1 MKDYFTLTNIFFMN
15 LDFSDDQKFLQEEA
29 RKFLEKEGAL
39 LRNRNVLENESYI
52 DTELWKKIVELGWT
66 GIRIPEEYDG
76 LGLGH
81 LELCV
86 IAEELGRFLAPVP
99 YSSSVYLFTESIIN
113 YGSEQIKKEFL
124 PKLVS
129 GDIVGTLA
137 VTEELHAPSASNI
150 QVTYESGK
158 LNGKKIA
165 VPDAK
170 VSSHA
175 LVVAK
180 STKGISLQI
189 VDLSSEGVLIE
200 HQETIDESRG
210 HFSIT
215 FDNAE
220 AQLIGDEVS
229 GWEIYESIINQ
240 AAVLFSYE
248 QIGGSQASLDMAVN
262 YAKERYA
269 FGRPIGSYQ
278 AIKHKL
284 ADMYIAL
291 TLAKSNCY
299 YAAWALST
307 DSSDLP
313 SASATAR
320 VSATKAYQ
328 LCSKEN
334 IQTHGGNGFTWEYDC
349 HMFYRRSKLLSLN
362 IGSLSNWK
370 EKLVTSLEQSNI
382 NKENYGF

>member
-1 MKDYFTLTNIFFMN
+1 MN

-29 RKFLEKEGAL
+29 RKFLEKEQAL
-39 LRNRNVLENESYI
+39 NRNRSVLETDNKFDE
-52 DTELWKKIVELGWT
+52 DLWKKIVELGWT
-66 GIRIPEEYDG
+66 GIRIPEGYGG

-99 YSSSVYLFTESIIN
+99 YSSSVYLFTEAIIN
-113 YGSEQIKKEFL
+113 YGTDEIKKDIL

-129 GDIVGTLA
+129 GEIVGTIG
-137 VTEELHAPSASNI
+137 VTEELHAPTKDNI
-150 QVTYESGK
+150 NLDYAEGK
-158 LNGKKIA
+158 INGKKIA
-165 VPDAK
+165 VPDAEIAT
-170 VSSHA
+170 HA
-175 LVVAK
+175 VIVAK
-180 STKGISLQI
+180 SNKGTSLQL
-189 VDLSSEGVLIE
+189 VDLSSTGVTIE
-200 HQETIDESRG
+200 HQENIDESRG
-210 HFSIT
+210 HFSISFNNVKT
-215 FDNAE
+215 K
-220 AQLIGDEVS
+220 LLGDEVS
-229 GWEIYESIINQ
+229 GWELYETLINQ

-248 QIGGSQASLDMAVN
+248 QIGGSQASLDMAIN

-307 DSSDLP
+307 NAADLP

-320 VSATKAYQ
+320 VSATKAFQ

-362 IGSLSNWK
+362 IGSLSNWR

-382 NKENYGF
+382 N

>member
-1 MKDYFTLTNIFFMN
+1 MN
-15 LDFSDDQKFLQEEA
+15 LDFSDDQKFLQQEA
-29 RKFLEKEGAL
+29 RKFLEKEQAL
-39 LRNRNVLENESYI
+39 NRNRSVLETDNKFDE
-52 DTELWKKIVELGWT
+52 DLWEKIVELGWT
-66 GIRIPEEYDG
+66 GIRIPEDYGG

-99 YSSSVYLFTESIIN
+99 YSSSVYLFTEAIIN
-113 YGSEQIKKEFL
+113 YGTDEIKKDIL

-129 GDIVGTLA
+129 GEIVGTLG
-137 VTEELHAPSASNI
+137 VTEELHAPTKDNI
-150 QVTYESGK
+150 NLVYADGK
-158 LNGKKIA
+158 INGKKIA
-165 VPDAK
+165 VPDAG
-170 VSSHA
+170 VATHA
-175 LVVAK
+175 IVVAK
-180 STKGISLQI
+180 SDKGISLQL
-189 VDLSSEGVLIE
+189 VDLSTTGVTVE
-200 HQETIDESRG
+200 HQENIDESRG
-210 HFSIT
+210 HFSISFNDVET
-215 FDNAE
+215 K
-220 AQLIGDEVS
+220 LLGDKVS
-229 GWEIYESIINQ
+229 GWELYETLINQ

-248 QIGGSQASLDMAVN
+248 QIGGSQASLDMAIN

-307 DSSDLP
+307 NAADLP

-320 VSATKAYQ
+320 VSATKAFQ

-362 IGSLSNWK
+362 IGSLSNWR

-382 NKENYGF
+382 N

>member
-1 MKDYFTLTNIFFMN
+1 MN

-39 LRNRNVLENESYI
+39 SRNRNVLENELYV
-52 DTELWKKIVELGWT
+52 DTELWKKIVDLGWT
-66 GIRIPEEYDG
+66 GIRIPEEYGG

-113 YGSEQIKKEFL
+113 YGSDTIKKELL
-124 PKLVS
+124 PQLVR

-137 VTEELHAPSASNI
+137 VTEELFAPSASNI
-150 QVTYESGK
+150 KVTNNNGR

-165 VPDAK
+165 VPDANL
-170 VSSHA
+170 STHA

-180 STKGISLQI
+180 STKGISLHV
-189 VDLSSEGVLIE
+189 VDLSSDKVLVE

-215 FDNAE
+215 FENAD

-313 SASATAR
+313 SAAATAR

>member
-1 MKDYFTLTNIFFMN
+1 MKSFYKNNGYYSVNVNSSFAQLIDSNNFELVFNIDAGSKYKFKEINIDIPKSFPTEN
-15 LDFSDDQKFLQEEA
+15 FSEI
-29 RKFLEKEGAL
+29 KED
-39 LRNRNVLENESYI
+39 I
-52 DTELWKKIVELGWT
+52 
-66 GIRIPEEYDG
+66 
-76 LGLGH
+76 
-81 LELCV
+81 
-86 IAEELGRFLAPVP
+86 
-99 YSSSVYLFTESIIN
+99 
-113 YGSEQIKKEFL
+113 L

-129 GDIVGTLA
+129 GEIVGTLA
-137 VTEELHAPSASNI
+137 VTEDLHAPTKNNI
-150 QVTYESGK
+150 NLSYANGK
-158 LNGKKIA
+158 IDGKKIA
-165 VPDAK
+165 VPDAG
-170 VSSHA
+170 VATHA
-175 LVVAK
+175 VVVAK
-180 STKGISLQI
+180 SNKGISLQL
-189 VDLSSEGVLIE
+189 VDLSATGITTE
-200 HQETIDESRG
+200 HQENIDESRG

-215 FDNAE
+215 FNDVE
-220 AQLIGDEVS
+220 TKLLGDEVS
-229 GWEIYESIINQ
+229 GWELYESLINQ

-248 QIGGSQASLDMAVN
+248 QIGGSQASLDMAIN

-307 DSSDLP
+307 DAADLP

-362 IGSLSNWK
+362 IGSLSNWR

-382 NKENYGF
+382 N

>member
-1 MKDYFTLTNIFFMN
+1 MN

-29 RKFLEKEGAL
+29 RKFLEKEQAL
-39 LRNRNVLENESYI
+39 NRNRSVLETDNKFDE
-52 DTELWKKIVELGWT
+52 DLWEKIVELGWT
-66 GIRIPEEYDG
+66 GIRIPEDYGG

-99 YSSSVYLFTESIIN
+99 YSSSVYLFTEAIIN
-113 YGSEQIKKEFL
+113 YGTDEIKKDIL

-129 GDIVGTLA
+129 GEIVGTLG
-137 VTEELHAPSASNI
+137 VTEELHAPTKDNI
-150 QVTYESGK
+150 NLVYADGK
-158 LNGKKIA
+158 INGKKIA
-165 VPDAK
+165 VPDAG
-170 VSSHA
+170 VATHA
-175 LVVAK
+175 VVVAK
-180 STKGISLQI
+180 SDIGISLQL
-189 VDLSSEGVLIE
+189 VDLSTTGVTVE
-200 HQETIDESRG
+200 HQENIDESRG
-210 HFSIT
+210 HFSISFNDVET
-215 FDNAE
+215 K
-220 AQLIGDEVS
+220 LLGDKVS
-229 GWEIYESIINQ
+229 GWELYETLINQ

-248 QIGGSQASLDMAVN
+248 QIGGSQASLDMAIN

-307 DSSDLP
+307 NAADLP

-320 VSATKAYQ
+320 VSATKAFQ

-349 HMFYRRSKLLSLN
+349 HMYYRRSKLLSLN
-362 IGSLSNWK
+362 IGSLSNWR

-382 NKENYGF
+382 N

>member
-1 MKDYFTLTNIFFMN
+1 MN

-29 RKFLEKEGAL
+29 RKFLEKEQAL
-39 LRNRNVLENESYI
+39 NRNRSVLETDNKFDE
-52 DTELWKKIVELGWT
+52 DLWKKIVELGWT
-66 GIRIPEEYDG
+66 GIRIPEGYGG

-99 YSSSVYLFTESIIN
+99 YSSSVYLFTEAIIN
-113 YGSEQIKKEFL
+113 YGTDEIKKDIL

-129 GDIVGTLA
+129 GEIVGTLG
-137 VTEELHAPSASNI
+137 VTEELHAPTKDNI
-150 QVTYESGK
+150 NLDYAEGK
-158 LNGKKIA
+158 INGKKIA
-165 VPDAK
+165 VPDAEIAT
-170 VSSHA
+170 HA
-175 LVVAK
+175 VIVAK
-180 STKGISLQI
+180 SNKGTSLQL
-189 VDLSSEGVLIE
+189 VDLSSTGVTIK
-200 HQETIDESRG
+200 HQENIDESRG
-210 HFSIT
+210 HFSISFNNVKT
-215 FDNAE
+215 K
-220 AQLIGDEVS
+220 LLGDEVS
-229 GWEIYESIINQ
+229 GWELYETLINQ

-248 QIGGSQASLDMAVN
+248 QIGGSQASLDMAIN

-307 DSSDLP
+307 NAADLP

-320 VSATKAYQ
+320 VSATKAFQ

-362 IGSLSNWK
+362 IGSLSNWR

-382 NKENYGF
+382 N

>member
-1 MKDYFTLTNIFFMN
+1 MN

-29 RKFLEKEGAL
+29 RKFLEKEQAL
-39 LRNRNVLENESYI
+39 NRNRSVLETDNKFDE
-52 DTELWKKIVELGWT
+52 DLWEKIVELGWT
-66 GIRIPEEYDG
+66 GIRIPEDYGG

-99 YSSSVYLFTESIIN
+99 YSSSVYLFTEAIIN
-113 YGSEQIKKEFL
+113 YGTDEIKKDIL

-129 GDIVGTLA
+129 GEIVGTLG
-137 VTEELHAPSASNI
+137 VTEELHAPTKDNI
-150 QVTYESGK
+150 NLVYADGK
-158 LNGKKIA
+158 INGKKIA
-165 VPDAK
+165 VPDAG
-170 VSSHA
+170 VATHA
-175 LVVAK
+175 IVVAK
-180 STKGISLQI
+180 SDKGISLQL
-189 VDLSSEGVLIE
+189 VDLSTTGVTVE
-200 HQETIDESRG
+200 HQENIDESRG
-210 HFSIT
+210 HFSISFNDVET
-215 FDNAE
+215 K
-220 AQLIGDEVS
+220 LLGDEVS
-229 GWEIYESIINQ
+229 GWDLYETLINQ

-248 QIGGSQASLDMAVN
+248 QIGGSQASLDMAIN

-307 DSSDLP
+307 NAADLP

-320 VSATKAYQ
+320 VSATKAFQ

-349 HMFYRRSKLLSLN
+349 HMFYRRSKLLSLS
-362 IGSLSNWK
+362 IGSLSNWR

-382 NKENYGF
+382 N

>member
-1 MKDYFTLTNIFFMN
+1 MN

-29 RKFLEKEGAL
+29 RKFLEKEQAL
-39 LRNRNVLENESYI
+39 NRNRSVLETDNKFDE
-52 DTELWKKIVELGWT
+52 DLWKKIVELGWT
-66 GIRIPEEYDG
+66 GIRIPEGYGG

-99 YSSSVYLFTESIIN
+99 YSSSVYLFTEAIIN
-113 YGSEQIKKEFL
+113 YGTDEIKKDIL

-129 GDIVGTLA
+129 GEIVGTLG
-137 VTEELHAPSASNI
+137 VTEELHAPTKDNI
-150 QVTYESGK
+150 NLDYSEGK
-158 LNGKKIA
+158 INGKKIA
-165 VPDAK
+165 VPDAEIAT
-170 VSSHA
+170 HA
-175 LVVAK
+175 VIVAK
-180 STKGISLQI
+180 SNKGTSLQL
-189 VDLSSEGVLIE
+189 VDLSSTGVTIK
-200 HQETIDESRG
+200 HQENIDESRG
-210 HFSIT
+210 HFSISFNNVKT
-215 FDNAE
+215 K
-220 AQLIGDEVS
+220 LLGDEVS
-229 GWEIYESIINQ
+229 GWELYETLINQ

-248 QIGGSQASLDMAVN
+248 QIGGSQASLDMAIN

-307 DSSDLP
+307 NAADLP

-320 VSATKAYQ
+320 VSATKAFQ

-362 IGSLSNWK
+362 IGSLSNWR

-382 NKENYGF
+382 N

>member
-1 MKDYFTLTNIFFMN
+1 MNVYFTLTNTFFMN
-15 LDFSDDQKFLQEEA
+15 LDFSNDQKFLQEEA

-39 LRNRNVLENESYI
+39 LRNRNVLENKSYI
-52 DTELWKKIVELGWT
+52 DIELWKKIVDLGWT

-113 YGSEQIKKEFL
+113 YGNDQIKKEFL

-137 VTEELHAPSASNI
+137 VTEALHAPSASNI
-150 QVTYESGK
+150 NVTYESGR

-165 VPDAK
+165 VPDAN
-170 VSSHA
+170 VSTHA

-189 VDLSSEGVLIE
+189 VDLSSNGVLIE

-215 FDNAE
+215 FDNVEAE
-220 AQLIGDEVS
+220 LIGDEVS

-307 DSSDLP
+307 DASDLP

-362 IGSLSNWK
+362 IGSLNNWK

-382 NKENYGF
+382 N

>member
-1 MKDYFTLTNIFFMN
+1 
-15 LDFSDDQKFLQEEA
+15 
-29 RKFLEKEGAL
+29 
-39 LRNRNVLENESYI
+39 
-52 DTELWKKIVELGWT
+52 
-66 GIRIPEEYDG
+66 
-76 LGLGH
+76 

-99 YSSSVYLFTESIIN
+99 YSSSVYLFTEAIIN
-113 YGSEQIKKEFL
+113 YGTDEIKKDIL

-129 GDIVGTLA
+129 GEIVGTLG
-137 VTEELHAPSASNI
+137 VTEELHAPTKDNI
-150 QVTYESGK
+150 NLDYSEGK
-158 LNGKKIA
+158 INGKKIA
-165 VPDAK
+165 VPDAEIAT
-170 VSSHA
+170 HA
-175 LVVAK
+175 VIVAK
-180 STKGISLQI
+180 SNKGTSLQL
-189 VDLSSEGVLIE
+189 VDLSSTGVTIE
-200 HQETIDESRG
+200 HQENIDESRG
-210 HFSIT
+210 HFSISFNNVET
-215 FDNAE
+215 K
-220 AQLIGDEVS
+220 LLGDEVS
-229 GWEIYESIINQ
+229 GWELYETLINQ

-248 QIGGSQASLDMAVN
+248 QIGGSQASLDMAIN

-307 DSSDLP
+307 NAADLP

-320 VSATKAYQ
+320 VSATKAFQ

-362 IGSLSNWK
+362 IGSLSNWR

-382 NKENYGF
+382 N

>member
-1 MKDYFTLTNIFFMN
+1 MN
-15 LDFSDDQKFLQEEA
+15 LDFSDDQKLLKEEA
-29 RKFLEKEGAL
+29 RKFLEKEGSL
-39 LRNRNVLENESYI
+39 SRNRSVLETDNLV
-52 DTELWKKIVELGWT
+52 DLDLWKKIVELGWT
-66 GIRIPEEYDG
+66 GIRIPEEYNG

-86 IAEELGRFLAPVP
+86 IAEELGRYLAPVP
-99 YSSSVYLFTESIIN
+99 FSSSVYLFTEAIIN
-113 YGSEQIKKEFL
+113 YASDEIKKDIL
-124 PKLVS
+124 PKLIS
-129 GDIVGTLA
+129 GEVIGTLA
-137 VTEELHAPSASNI
+137 VTEALSAPTEKNI
-150 QVTYESGK
+150 SVSSSDMK
-158 LNGKKIA
+158 INGIKIA
-165 VPDAK
+165 VPDAGIAT
-170 VSSHA
+170 HA
-175 LVVAK
+175 IVVAK
-180 STKGISLQI
+180 SSNGISLQL
-189 VDLSSEGVLIE
+189 VDLSQDSVKVE
-200 HQETIDESRG
+200 HQENIDESRG

-215 FDNAE
+215 LNNADSL
-220 AQLIGDEVS
+220 LIGDDTN
-229 GWEIYESIINQ
+229 GWELYEFLINQ

-248 QIGGSQASLDMAVN
+248 QIGGSQAALDMAVN
-262 YAKERYA
+262 YSKERYA
-269 FGRPIGSYQ
+269 FGRQIGSYQ

-299 YAAWALST
+299 YAAWSLST
-307 DSSDLP
+307 NSSDLP

-362 IGSLSNWK
+362 IGSISNWR

-382 NKENYGF
+382 N

>member
-1 MKDYFTLTNIFFMN
+1 MN
-15 LDFSDDQKFLQEEA
+15 LDFSDDQKFLKEEA
-29 RKFLEKEGAL
+29 RKFLEKENAL
-39 LRNRNVLENESYI
+39 SRNRSVLENNANV
-52 DTELWKKIVELGWT
+52 DVELWNKIVELGWT
-66 GIRIPEEYDG
+66 GIRIPEEYNG

-99 YSSSVYLFTESIIN
+99 FSSSVYLFTEAIIN
-113 YGSEQIKKEFL
+113 YANDDIKKDIL

-129 GDIVGTLA
+129 GEVIGTLA
-137 VTEELHAPSASNI
+137 VAEDLQAPTAQNI
-150 QVTYESGK
+150 SLQSDNNI

-165 VPDAK
+165 VPDAEIATHAIVIAK
-170 VSSHA
+170 TSS
-175 LVVAK
+175 
-180 STKGISLQI
+180 GISLQL
-189 VDLSSEGVLIE
+189 VDLNADSVKIE
-200 HQETIDESRG
+200 KQENIDESRG
-210 HFSIT
+210 YFSILFENSPSKLIADET
-215 FDNAE
+215 GGWDLYE
-220 AQLIGDEVS
+220 ALM
-229 GWEIYESIINQ
+229 NQ
-240 AAVLFSYE
+240 AAVLFGYE
-248 QIGGSQASLDMAVN
+248 QIGGSQAALDMAIN
-262 YAKERYA
+262 YSKERYA
-269 FGRPIGSYQ
+269 FGRQIGSFQ

-307 DSSDLP
+307 NSADLP

-362 IGSLSNWK
+362 IGSLSNWR

-382 NKENYGF
+382 N

>member
-1 MKDYFTLTNIFFMN
+1 MN

-29 RKFLEKEGAL
+29 RKFLEKEQAL
-39 LRNRNVLENESYI
+39 NRNRSVLETDNKFDE
-52 DTELWKKIVELGWT
+52 DLWKKIVELGWT
-66 GIRIPEEYDG
+66 GIRIPEDYGG

-99 YSSSVYLFTESIIN
+99 FSSSVYLFTEAIIN
-113 YGSEQIKKEFL
+113 YGTDEIKKDIL

-129 GDIVGTLA
+129 GEIVGTLG
-137 VTEELHAPSASNI
+137 VTEELHAPTKDNI
-150 QVTYESGK
+150 NLDYSEGK
-158 LNGKKIA
+158 INGKKIA
-165 VPDAK
+165 VPDAEIAT
-170 VSSHA
+170 HA
-175 LVVAK
+175 VIVAK
-180 STKGISLQI
+180 SNKGTSLQL
-189 VDLSSEGVLIE
+189 VDLSSTGVTIE
-200 HQETIDESRG
+200 HQENIDESRG
-210 HFSIT
+210 HFSISFNNVKT
-215 FDNAE
+215 K
-220 AQLIGDEVS
+220 LLGDEVS
-229 GWEIYESIINQ
+229 GWELYETLINQ

-248 QIGGSQASLDMAVN
+248 QIGGSQASLDMAIN

-307 DSSDLP
+307 NAADLP

-320 VSATKAYQ
+320 VSATKAFQ

-362 IGSLSNWK
+362 IGSLSNWR

-382 NKENYGF
+382 N

>member
-1 MKDYFTLTNIFFMN
+1 MN

-29 RKFLEKEGAL
+29 RKFLEKEQAL
-39 LRNRNVLENESYI
+39 NRNRSVLETDNKFDE
-52 DTELWKKIVELGWT
+52 DLWEKIVELGWT
-66 GIRIPEEYDG
+66 GIRIPEDYGG

-99 YSSSVYLFTESIIN
+99 YSSSVYLFTEAIIN
-113 YGSEQIKKEFL
+113 YGTDEIKKDIL

-129 GDIVGTLA
+129 GEIVGTLG
-137 VTEELHAPSASNI
+137 VTEELHAPTKDNI
-150 QVTYESGK
+150 NLVYADGK
-158 LNGKKIA
+158 INGKKIA
-165 VPDAK
+165 VPDAG
-170 VSSHA
+170 VATHA
-175 LVVAK
+175 IVVAK
-180 STKGISLQI
+180 SDKGISLQL
-189 VDLSSEGVLIE
+189 VDLSTTGVTVE
-200 HQETIDESRG
+200 HQENIDESRG
-210 HFSIT
+210 HFSISFNDVET
-215 FDNAE
+215 K
-220 AQLIGDEVS
+220 LLGDKVS
-229 GWEIYESIINQ
+229 GWELYETLINQ

-248 QIGGSQASLDMAVN
+248 QIGGSQASLDMAIN

-307 DSSDLP
+307 NAADLP

-320 VSATKAYQ
+320 VSATKASQ

-362 IGSLSNWK
+362 IGSLSNWR

-382 NKENYGF
+382 N

>member
-1 MKDYFTLTNIFFMN
+1 MN

-39 LRNRNVLENESYI
+39 SRNRNVLENELYV
-52 DTELWKKIVELGWT
+52 DTELWKKIVDLGWT
-66 GIRIPEEYDG
+66 GIRIPEEYGG

-113 YGSEQIKKEFL
+113 YGSDTIKKELL
-124 PKLVS
+124 PQLVR

-137 VTEELHAPSASNI
+137 VTEELFAPSASNI
-150 QVTYESGK
+150 KVTNNNGR

-165 VPDAK
+165 VPDANF
-170 VSSHA
+170 STHA

-180 STKGISLQI
+180 STKGISLHV
-189 VDLSSEGVLIE
+189 VDLSSDKVLVE

-215 FDNAE
+215 FENAD

-313 SASATAR
+313 SAAATAR

>member
-1 MKDYFTLTNIFFMN
+1 MN

-29 RKFLEKEGAL
+29 RKFLEKEQAL
-39 LRNRNVLENESYI
+39 NRNRSVLETDNKFDE
-52 DTELWKKIVELGWT
+52 DLWEKIVELGWT
-66 GIRIPEEYDG
+66 GIRIPEDYGG

-99 YSSSVYLFTESIIN
+99 YSSSVYLFTEAIIN
-113 YGSEQIKKEFL
+113 YGTDEIKKDFL

-129 GDIVGTLA
+129 GEIVGTLG
-137 VTEELHAPSASNI
+137 VTEELHAPTKDNI
-150 QVTYESGK
+150 NLVYADGK
-158 LNGKKIA
+158 INGKKIA
-165 VPDAK
+165 VPDAG
-170 VSSHA
+170 VATHA
-175 LVVAK
+175 IVVAK
-180 STKGISLQI
+180 SDKGISLQL
-189 VDLSSEGVLIE
+189 VDLSTTGVTVE
-200 HQETIDESRG
+200 HQENIDESRG
-210 HFSIT
+210 HFSISFNDVET
-215 FDNAE
+215 K
-220 AQLIGDEVS
+220 LLGDKVS
-229 GWEIYESIINQ
+229 GWELYETLINQ

-248 QIGGSQASLDMAVN
+248 QIGGSQASLDMAIN

-269 FGRPIGSYQ
+269 FGRPIGSYR

-307 DSSDLP
+307 NAADLP

-320 VSATKAYQ
+320 VSATKAFQ

-362 IGSLSNWK
+362 IGSLSNWR

-382 NKENYGF
+382 N

>member
-1 MKDYFTLTNIFFMN
+1 MNVYFTLTNTFFMN
-15 LDFSDDQKFLQEEA
+15 LDFSNDQKFLQEEA

-39 LRNRNVLENESYI
+39 LRNRNVLENKSYI
-52 DTELWKKIVELGWT
+52 DIELWKKIVELGWT

-113 YGSEQIKKEFL
+113 YGNDQIKKEFL

-137 VTEELHAPSASNI
+137 VTEALHAPSASNI
-150 QVTYESGK
+150 NVTYESGR

-165 VPDAK
+165 VPDAN
-170 VSSHA
+170 VSTHA

-180 STKGISLQI
+180 SSKGISLQI
-189 VDLSSEGVLIE
+189 VDLSSNGVSIE

-215 FDNAE
+215 FDNVE
-220 AQLIGDEVS
+220 ADLIGDEVS

-307 DSSDLP
+307 DASDLP

-362 IGSLSNWK
+362 IGSLNNWK

-382 NKENYGF
+382 N

>member
-1 MKDYFTLTNIFFMN
+1 MN
-15 LDFSDDQKFLQEEA
+15 LDFSEDQKFLQEEA
-29 RKFLEKEGAL
+29 RKFLEKENAIS
-39 LRNRNVLENESYI
+39 RNRSVLENNSYI
-52 DTELWKKIVELGWT
+52 DNELWKKIVSLGWT
-66 GIRIPEEYDG
+66 GIRIPEEYGG

-99 YSSSVYLFTESIIN
+99 FSSSVYLFTEAIIN
-113 YGSEQIKKEFL
+113 YGNDEMKKNLL
-124 PKLVS
+124 PKLVR
-129 GDIVGTLA
+129 GEIVGTLA
-137 VTEELHAPSASNI
+137 VTENLYAPSKENI
-150 QVTYESGK
+150 CVIAKNNK

-165 VPDAK
+165 VPDAEIA
-170 VSSHA
+170 SHA
-175 LVVAK
+175 IVVAK
-180 STKGISLQI
+180 SEKGIGLHI
-189 VDLSSEGVLIE
+189 VDLSSKGILIE
-200 HQETIDESRG
+200 HQENIDESRG
-210 HFSIT
+210 HFSIE
-215 FDNAE
+215 FNDVDSE
-220 AQLIGDEVS
+220 LLGDSVS
-229 GWEIYESIINQ
+229 GWDLYESIINQ

-248 QIGGSQASLDMAVN
+248 QIGGSQAALDMAVN

-307 DSSDLP
+307 NSSDLP

-320 VSATKAYQ
+320 VSSTKAYQ

-362 IGSLSNWK
+362 LGSLSNWR

-382 NKENYGF
+382 N

>member
-1 MKDYFTLTNIFFMN
+1 MEVYFTLTNTFFMN

-170 VSSHA
+170 VSTHA

-215 FDNAE
+215 FNNAE

-362 IGSLSNWK
+362 IGSLNNWK

-382 NKENYGF
+382 N

>member
-1 MKDYFTLTNIFFMN
+1 MN

-29 RKFLEKEGAL
+29 RKFLEKEQAL
-39 LRNRNVLENESYI
+39 NRNRSVLETDNKFDE
-52 DTELWKKIVELGWT
+52 DLWEKIVGLGWT
-66 GIRIPEEYDG
+66 GIRIPEDYGG

-99 YSSSVYLFTESIIN
+99 YSSSVYLFTEAIIN
-113 YGSEQIKKEFL
+113 YGTDEIKKDIL

-129 GDIVGTLA
+129 GEIVGTIG
-137 VTEELHAPSASNI
+137 VTEELHAPTKDNI
-150 QVTYESGK
+150 NLVYANGK
-158 LNGKKIA
+158 INGKKIA
-165 VPDAK
+165 VPDAG
-170 VSSHA
+170 VATHA
-175 LVVAK
+175 VVVAK
-180 STKGISLQI
+180 SDKGISLQL
-189 VDLSSEGVLIE
+189 VDLSTTGVTVE
-200 HQETIDESRG
+200 HQENIDESRG
-210 HFSIT
+210 HFSISFNDVET
-215 FDNAE
+215 K
-220 AQLIGDEVS
+220 LLGDEVS
-229 GWEIYESIINQ
+229 GWDLYETLINQ

-248 QIGGSQASLDMAVN
+248 QIGGSQASLDMAIK

-307 DSSDLP
+307 NAADLP

-320 VSATKAYQ
+320 VSATKAFQ

-362 IGSLSNWK
+362 IGSLSNWR

-382 NKENYGF
+382 N

>member
-1 MKDYFTLTNIFFMN
+1 MEVYFTLTNTFFMN

-52 DTELWKKIVELGWT
+52 DAELWKKIVELGWT

-170 VSSHA
+170 VSTHA

-215 FDNAE
+215 FNNAE
-220 AQLIGDEVS
+220 AQLIGDDVS

-362 IGSLSNWK
+362 IGSLNNWK
-370 EKLVTSLEQSNI
+370 EKLVTSLEQSNV
-382 NKENYGF
+382 N

>member
-1 MKDYFTLTNIFFMN
+1 MN

-29 RKFLEKEGAL
+29 RKFLEKEQAL
-39 LRNRNVLENESYI
+39 NRNRSVLETDNKFDE
-52 DTELWKKIVELGWT
+52 DLWEKIVELGWT
-66 GIRIPEEYDG
+66 GIRIPEDYGG

-99 YSSSVYLFTESIIN
+99 YSSSVYLFTEAIIN
-113 YGSEQIKKEFL
+113 YGTDEIKKDIL

-129 GDIVGTLA
+129 GEIVGTLG
-137 VTEELHAPSASNI
+137 VTEELHAPTKDNI
-150 QVTYESGK
+150 NLVYADGK
-158 LNGKKIA
+158 INGKKIA
-165 VPDAK
+165 VPDAG
-170 VSSHA
+170 VATHA
-175 LVVAK
+175 IVVAK
-180 STKGISLQI
+180 SDKGISLQL
-189 VDLSSEGVLIE
+189 VDLSTTGVTVE
-200 HQETIDESRG
+200 HQENIDESRG
-210 HFSIT
+210 HFSISFNNVET
-215 FDNAE
+215 K
-220 AQLIGDEVS
+220 LLGDKVS
-229 GWEIYESIINQ
+229 GWELYETLINQ

-248 QIGGSQASLDMAVN
+248 QIGGSQASLDMAIN

-307 DSSDLP
+307 NAADLP

-320 VSATKAYQ
+320 VSATKAFQ

-362 IGSLSNWK
+362 IGSLSNWR

-382 NKENYGF
+382 N

>member
-1 MKDYFTLTNIFFMN
+1 MN
-15 LDFSDDQKFLQEEA
+15 LDFSDDQKFLQNEA
-29 RKFLEKEGAL
+29 RKFLQKENSL
-39 LRNRNVLENESYI
+39 LRNRSVLEEETYI
-52 DTELWKKIVELGWT
+52 DKELWEKIVALGWT
-66 GIRIPEEYDG
+66 GIRIPEEYGG

-99 YSSSVYLFTESIIN
+99 FSSSVYLFTEAIIN
-113 YGSEQIKKEFL
+113 YGNAEIKRKYL

-129 GDIVGTLA
+129 GEIVGTLA
-137 VTEELHAPSASNI
+137 VTENLFAPSMNNI
-150 QVTYESGK
+150 KVTCR
-158 LNGKKIA
+158 IA
-165 VPDAK
+165 VPDAEI
-170 VSSHA
+170 STHA
-175 LVVAK
+175 IVVAQ
-180 STKGISLQI
+180 SNNGVTLQI
-189 VDLSSEGVLIE
+189 VDLSLSGVTVE
-200 HQETIDESRG
+200 HQENIDESRG
-210 HFSIT
+210 HFSID
-215 FDNAE
+215 FNNVE
-220 AQLIGDEVS
+220 SELIGDSVS
-229 GWEIYESIINQ
+229 GWDLFESIINQ

-248 QIGGSQASLDMAVN
+248 QIGGSQASLDMAID

-299 YAAWALST
+299 YAAWSLST
-307 DSSDLP
+307 NSADLP

-362 IGSLSNWK
+362 IGSLSNWR

-382 NKENYGF
+382 N

>member
-1 MKDYFTLTNIFFMN
+1 MN

-29 RKFLEKEGAL
+29 RKFLEKEQAL
-39 LRNRNVLENESYI
+39 NRNRSVLETDNKFDE
-52 DTELWKKIVELGWT
+52 DLWKKIVELGWT
-66 GIRIPEEYDG
+66 GIRIPEGYGG

-99 YSSSVYLFTESIIN
+99 YSSSVYLFTEAIIN
-113 YGSEQIKKEFL
+113 YGTDEIKKDIL

-129 GDIVGTLA
+129 GEIVGTLG
-137 VTEELHAPSASNI
+137 VTEELHAPTKDNI
-150 QVTYESGK
+150 NLDYAEGK
-158 LNGKKIA
+158 INGKKIA
-165 VPDAK
+165 VPDAEIAT
-170 VSSHA
+170 HA
-175 LVVAK
+175 VIVAK
-180 STKGISLQI
+180 SNKGTSLQL
-189 VDLSSEGVLIE
+189 VDLSSTGVTIK
-200 HQETIDESRG
+200 HQENIDESRG
-210 HFSIT
+210 HFSISFNNVET
-215 FDNAE
+215 K
-220 AQLIGDEVS
+220 LLGDEVS
-229 GWEIYESIINQ
+229 GWELYETLINQ

-248 QIGGSQASLDMAVN
+248 QIGGSQASLDMAIN

-307 DSSDLP
+307 NAADLP

-320 VSATKAYQ
+320 VSATKAFQ

-362 IGSLSNWK
+362 IGSLSNWR

-382 NKENYGF
+382 N

>member
-1 MKDYFTLTNIFFMN
+1 MN

-29 RKFLEKEGAL
+29 RKFLEKEQAL
-39 LRNRNVLENESYI
+39 NRNRSVLETDNKFDE
-52 DTELWKKIVELGWT
+52 DLWEKIVELGWT
-66 GIRIPEEYDG
+66 GIRIPEDYGG

-99 YSSSVYLFTESIIN
+99 YSSSVYLFTEAIIN
-113 YGSEQIKKEFL
+113 YGTDEIKKNIL

-129 GDIVGTLA
+129 GEIVGTLG
-137 VTEELHAPSASNI
+137 VTEELHAPTKDNI
-150 QVTYESGK
+150 NLVYADGK
-158 LNGKKIA
+158 INGKKIA
-165 VPDAK
+165 VPDAG
-170 VSSHA
+170 VATHA
-175 LVVAK
+175 IVVAK
-180 STKGISLQI
+180 SDKGISLQL
-189 VDLSSEGVLIE
+189 VDLSTTGVTVE
-200 HQETIDESRG
+200 HQENIDESRG
-210 HFSIT
+210 HFSISFNDVET
-215 FDNAE
+215 K
-220 AQLIGDEVS
+220 LLGDKVS
-229 GWEIYESIINQ
+229 GWELYETLINQ

-248 QIGGSQASLDMAVN
+248 QIGGSQASLDMAIN

-307 DSSDLP
+307 NAADLP

-320 VSATKAYQ
+320 VSATKAFQ

-362 IGSLSNWK
+362 IGSLSNWR

-382 NKENYGF
+382 N

>member
-1 MKDYFTLTNIFFMN
+1 MEVYFTLTNTFFMN

-52 DTELWKKIVELGWT
+52 DIELWKKIVDLGWT

-113 YGSEQIKKEFL
+113 YGNDQIKKEFL

-137 VTEELHAPSASNI
+137 VTEALHAPSASNI
-150 QVTYESGK
+150 NVTYESGR

-165 VPDAK
+165 VPDAN
-170 VSSHA
+170 VSTHA

-215 FDNAE
+215 FNNAE

-362 IGSLSNWK
+362 IGSLNNWK

-382 NKENYGF
+382 N

>member
-1 MKDYFTLTNIFFMN
+1 MTAF
-15 LDFSDDQKFLQEEA
+15 
-29 RKFLEKEGAL
+29 
-39 LRNRNVLENESYI
+39 
-52 DTELWKKIVELGWT
+52 
-66 GIRIPEEYDG
+66 
-76 LGLGH
+76 GLGH

-99 YSSSVYLFTESIIN
+99 FSSSVYLFTEAIIN
-113 YGSEQIKKEFL
+113 YGTDEIKKDIL

-129 GDIVGTLA
+129 GEVVGTLA
-137 VTEELHAPSASNI
+137 VTEDLQAPTKDNI
-150 QVTYESGK
+150 NLSYVDGK
-158 LNGKKIA
+158 INGKKIA
-165 VPDAK
+165 VPDAG
-170 VSSHA
+170 VATHA
-175 LVVAK
+175 VIVAK
-180 STKGISLQI
+180 SDKGIGLQL
-189 VDLSSEGVLIE
+189 VDLSASGVTIE
-200 HQETIDESRG
+200 HQENIDESRG
-210 HFSIT
+210 HFSISFENVQT
-215 FDNAE
+215 K
-220 AQLIGDEVS
+220 LLGDEVS
-229 GWEIYESIINQ
+229 GWDLYESLIDQ

-248 QIGGSQASLDMAVN
+248 QIGGSQAALDMAIN

-307 DSSDLP
+307 NAADLP

-362 IGSLSNWK
+362 IGSLSNWR

-382 NKENYGF
+382 N

>member
-1 MKDYFTLTNIFFMN
+1 MN
-15 LDFSDDQKFLQEEA
+15 LDFSDDQKFLKEEA
-29 RKFLEKEGAL
+29 RKFLEKEEAL
-39 LRNRNVLENESYI
+39 ARNRSVLESNNKVDEN
-52 DTELWKKIVELGWT
+52 LWNKIVELGWT
-66 GIRIPEEYDG
+66 GIRIPEKYDG

-86 IAEELGRFLAPVP
+86 VAEELGRFLAPVP
-99 YSSSVYLFTESIIN
+99 FSSSVYLFTETIIN
-113 YGSEQIKKEFL
+113 FGSETIKQAIL
-124 PKLVS
+124 PKLVT
-129 GDIVGTLA
+129 GEIVGTLA
-137 VTEELHAPSASNI
+137 VTEALMAPSKDNI
-150 QVTYESGK
+150 TLSCKDGL

-165 VPDAK
+165 VPDAEIAT
-170 VSSHA
+170 HA
-175 LVVAK
+175 IVIAK
-180 STKGISLQI
+180 TDQGTSLQL
-189 VDLSSEGVLIE
+189 VDLSSKGISIE
-200 HQETIDESRG
+200 HQENIDESRG
-210 HFSIT
+210 YFSIS
-215 FDNAE
+215 FEDVE
-220 AQLIGDEVS
+220 SELIGDEIN
-229 GWEIYESIINQ
+229 GWDLYESIVNQ

-248 QIGGSQASLDMAVN
+248 QIGGSQAALDMAIN
-262 YAKERYA
+262 YAQERYA
-269 FGRPIGSYQ
+269 FGRPIGSFQ

-307 DSSDLP
+307 NASDLP
-313 SASATAR
+313 TASATAR
-320 VSATKAYQ
+320 VSSTKAFQ

-382 NKENYGF
+382 N

>member
-1 MKDYFTLTNIFFMN
+1 MN
-15 LDFSDDQKFLQEEA
+15 LDFSNDQKFLQEEA

-39 LRNRNVLENESYI
+39 SRNRSVLETESYI
-52 DTELWKKIVELGWT
+52 DQELWSKIVGLGWT
-66 GIRIPEEYDG
+66 GIRIPEEYGG

-86 IAEELGRFLAPVP
+86 IAEELGRYLAPVP
-99 YSSSVYLFTESIIN
+99 FSSSVYLFTEAIIN
-113 YGSEQIKKEFL
+113 YANDEIKKDLL
-124 PKLVS
+124 PKLIS
-129 GDIVGTLA
+129 GEVIGTLA
-137 VTEELHAPSASNI
+137 VTEELHAPSKSNI
-150 QVTYESGK
+150 KVSLENDN

-165 VPDAK
+165 VPDAGIATH
-170 VSSHA
+170 S
-175 LVVAK
+175 LVVSK
-180 STKGISLQI
+180 SANGISLQL
-189 VDLSSEGVLIE
+189 VDLSSSGINIQ
-200 HQETIDESRG
+200 HQENIDESRG
-210 HFSIT
+210 HFSIE
-215 FDNAE
+215 FNNVE
-220 AQLIGDEVS
+220 SQLIGDENS
-229 GWEIYESIINQ
+229 GWELYESILNQ

-248 QIGGSQASLDMAVN
+248 QIGGSQAALDMAVN
-262 YAKERYA
+262 YANERYA

-284 ADMYIAL
+284 ADMYVAL

-307 DSSDLP
+307 DSADLP

-328 LCSKEN
+328 LCSQEN

-362 IGSLSNWK
+362 IGSLSNWR

-382 NKENYGF
+382 N

>member
-1 MKDYFTLTNIFFMN
+1 MN

-39 LRNRNVLENESYI
+39 SRNRNVLENELYV
-52 DTELWKKIVELGWT
+52 DTELWKKIVDLGWT
-66 GIRIPEEYDG
+66 GIRIPEEYGG

-113 YGSEQIKKEFL
+113 YGSDTIKKELL
-124 PKLVS
+124 PQLVR

-137 VTEELHAPSASNI
+137 VTEELFAPSASNI
-150 QVTYESGK
+150 KVTNNNGR

-165 VPDAK
+165 VPDAN
-170 VSSHA
+170 VSTHA

-180 STKGISLQI
+180 STKGISLHV
-189 VDLSSEGVLIE
+189 VDLSSDKVLVE

-215 FDNAE
+215 FENAE

-313 SASATAR
+313 SAAATAR

>member
-1 MKDYFTLTNIFFMN
+1 MEVYFTLTNTFFMN

-52 DTELWKKIVELGWT
+52 DAELWKKIVELGWT

-137 VTEELHAPSASNI
+137 VTEELQAPSASNI

-170 VSSHA
+170 VSTHA

-215 FDNAE
+215 FNNAE

-362 IGSLSNWK
+362 IGSLNNWK
-370 EKLVTSLEQSNI
+370 EKLVTSLEQSNV
-382 NKENYGF
+382 N

>member
-1 MKDYFTLTNIFFMN
+1 MEIYFTLTNTFFMN

-170 VSSHA
+170 VSTHA

-215 FDNAE
+215 FKNAE

-362 IGSLSNWK
+362 IGSLNNWK

-382 NKENYGF
+382 N

>member
-1 MKDYFTLTNIFFMN
+1 MEVYFTLTNTFFMN

-52 DTELWKKIVELGWT
+52 DAELWKKIVELGWT

-113 YGSEQIKKEFL
+113 YGSEEIKKEFL

-170 VSSHA
+170 VSTHA

-215 FDNAE
+215 FNNAE

-362 IGSLSNWK
+362 IGSLNNWK

-382 NKENYGF
+382 N

>member
-1 MKDYFTLTNIFFMN
+1 MN
-15 LDFSDDQKFLQEEA
+15 LDFSDDQKFLQQEA
-29 RKFLEKEGAL
+29 RKFLEKEEAL
-39 LRNRNVLENESYI
+39 NRNRTVLETDNKF
-52 DTELWKKIVELGWT
+52 DADLWKKIVELGWT
-66 GIRIPEEYDG
+66 GIRIPEEYGG

-99 YSSSVYLFTESIIN
+99 YSSSVYLFTEAIIN
-113 YGSEQIKKEFL
+113 YGTEEIKKDIL

-129 GDIVGTLA
+129 GEIVGTLG
-137 VTEELHAPSASNI
+137 VTEDLHAPTKENI
-150 QVTYESGK
+150 NLNYVDGK
-158 LNGKKIA
+158 ITGKKIA
-165 VPDAK
+165 VPDAG
-170 VSSHA
+170 VATHA
-175 LVVAK
+175 VIVAK
-180 STKGISLQI
+180 SDKGINLQL
-189 VDLSSEGVLIE
+189 VDLSSSGVAIE
-200 HQETIDESRG
+200 HQENIDESRG
-210 HFSIT
+210 HFSISFENVQT
-215 FDNAE
+215 KM
-220 AQLIGDEVS
+220 LGDIIS
-229 GWEIYESIINQ
+229 GWELYESLINQ

-248 QIGGSQASLDMAVN
+248 QIGGSQASLDMAIN

-307 DSSDLP
+307 NAADLP

-362 IGSLSNWK
+362 IGSLSNWR

-382 NKENYGF
+382 N